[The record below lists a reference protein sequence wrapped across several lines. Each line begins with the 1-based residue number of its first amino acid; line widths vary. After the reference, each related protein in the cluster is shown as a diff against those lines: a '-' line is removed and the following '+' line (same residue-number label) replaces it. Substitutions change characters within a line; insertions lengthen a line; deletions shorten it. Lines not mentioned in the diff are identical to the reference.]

1 MRKDSTIL
9 GYVEGIV
16 SVCVVGLELGS
27 NDGLN
32 VSSDEGNEDAVG
44 ELVFRQ

>member
-16 SVCVVGLELGS
+16 SVCVVGLEHGS

-32 VSSDEGNEDAVG
+32 VSSDEENEDAVG